1 MKTQFKLGL
10 IFLSIFAVSFLPQQ
24 FPHVFDWKCKGSGE
38 KVYGEL
44 KDYGHD
50 DYFLGCNYTNDF
62 HNSTWHW
69 GFRHYLLLA
78 MGITFTAINVI
89 KIINDESKK

>member
-24 FPHVFDWKCKGSGE
+24 FPHVFGDWKCQGSGE
-38 KVYGEL
+38 RIVDGKGWDATYHYS
-44 KDYGHD
+44 KCQMFSY
-50 DYFLGCNYTNDF
+50 
-62 HNSTWHW
+62 HNSKWHW